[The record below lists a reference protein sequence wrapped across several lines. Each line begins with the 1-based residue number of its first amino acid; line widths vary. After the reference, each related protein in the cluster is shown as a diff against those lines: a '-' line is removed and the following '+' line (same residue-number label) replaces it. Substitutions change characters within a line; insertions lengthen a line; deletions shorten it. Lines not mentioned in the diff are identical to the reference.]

1 MRARHQQKRHVYFS
15 QATLSKVAA
24 AAWTQAR
31 KQVREAGNDE
41 PLYHVAPGKR
51 FLEWLR
57 FDQYRKLLIFKSVH
71 KYLVVT
77 DISNFF
83 DSILYG
89 RIEQS
94 LCGLRASP
102 KIVGLLF
109 FLLEHLSPRESYTPS
124 QRIGLPVDQ
133 FDCSRNLAHMILFP
147 HDERIVALVGEEAFV
162 RWMDDQNVGVN
173 SRAEGLR
180 VLSAIGSSL
189 SRLHL
194 TPNSSKSRILT
205 LAEAKRHFHFRANAL
220 LDVID
225 KMPYDTSAQRRSL
238 RAALLDVWEKASD
251 DEGRGEWEKIL
262 KRVYRYA
269 ARARARFLRRR
280 AMRDVLT
287 YPSLTARICE
297 YLSYT
302 STVFECLNFAQSIL
316 THPEQVYPD
325 VSYKML
331 DSLLQL
337 EPTPSEAKALR
348 NFFKSVSAAQIS
360 FPGQVLARSLV
371 PLALLR
377 YGDKRSVKSL
387 VALLRGSLDKL
398 STEEVRSVSLVL
410 AGFGQQEFE
419 TIQTT
424 AGRLLVNHLSEF
436 VRMVQRIRQLTD
448 VPNRLKLRIHLSKDP
463 ITSKQYID
471 MRTILTMRLLGLNR
485 HHDVKQ
491 WLSSK
496 INLFRNAPV
505 SDFDKSLLERFFS

>member
-1 MRARHQQKRHVYFS
+1 MGMPSIPDLVLYRTIVDHLFRRARHQQKRHVYFS

-24 AAWTQAR
+24 AAWTGAR
-31 KQVREAGNDE
+31 NQVREAANEE
-41 PLYHVAPGKR
+41 PFYRITPGKR

-71 KYLVVT
+71 KYLVIS

-94 LCGLRASP
+94 LYGLKASP

-109 FLLEHLSPRESYTPS
+109 FLLERLSPRESYTPG

-133 FDCSRNLAHMILFP
+133 CDCSRNLAHMILFP
-147 HDERIVALVGEEAFV
+147 HDERMVALVGEEAYV
-162 RWMDDQNVGVN
+162 RWMDDQNIGVS
-173 SRAEGLR
+173 SRAEGLK

-225 KMPYDTSAQRRSL
+225 KMPYETSSQRRSL
-238 RAALLDVWEKASD
+238 RTALLNAWEIASD
-251 DEGRGEWEKIL
+251 NEDHGEWAKIL

-269 ARARARFLRRR
+269 ARARARFLRKRVT
-280 AMRDVLT
+280 RDVLT

-302 STVFECLNFAQSIL
+302 SSVLECLNFAQSIL
-316 THPEQVYPD
+316 THPEQVYSD
-325 VSYKML
+325 VSYQIL

-337 EPTPSEAKALR
+337 EPAPSEAKTLR
-348 NFFKSVSAAQIS
+348 KFFQSILTPQVS
-360 FPGQVLARSLV
+360 FPGKV
-371 PLALLR
+371 
-377 YGDKRSVKSL
+377 G
-387 VALLRGSLDKL
+387 
-398 STEEVRSVSLVL
+398 
-410 AGFGQQEFE
+410 
-419 TIQTT
+419 
-424 AGRLLVNHLSEF
+424 
-436 VRMVQRIRQLTD
+436 
-448 VPNRLKLRIHLSKDP
+448 
-463 ITSKQYID
+463 
-471 MRTILTMRLLGLNR
+471 
-485 HHDVKQ
+485 
-491 WLSSK
+491 
-496 INLFRNAPV
+496 
-505 SDFDKSLLERFFS
+505 